1 MFIKYSVLI
10 HAFKASQKKY
20 ATEIMLFLIVFKREK
35 AQHYTQ
41 KLEYVD
47 VLFIIEIQL
56 RVIFFKCWPC

>member
-1 MFIKYSVLI
+1 MLI

-41 KLEYVD
+41 KLCYEYVD

-56 RVIFFKCWPC
+56 